1 VIEVETMF
9 HYSDG
14 DGVFAHLAA
23 VGAASGMEVDG
34 LKTTINSSIIN
45 PSND

>member
-1 VIEVETMF
+1 MIEVETMF

-23 VGAASGMEVDG
+23 ADGASGMEADW
-34 LKTTINSSIIN
+34 LETTINSSIIN